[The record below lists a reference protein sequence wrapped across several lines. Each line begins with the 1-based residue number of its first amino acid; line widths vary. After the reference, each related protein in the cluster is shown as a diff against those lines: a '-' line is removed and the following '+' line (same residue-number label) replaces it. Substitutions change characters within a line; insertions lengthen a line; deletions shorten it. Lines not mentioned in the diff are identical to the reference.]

1 MDGKKNRYIFPSTLS
16 NPKRVMGLP
25 IDEFC
30 IYIPLAL
37 AAIFANLF
45 LFTPILALAYISV
58 RKLKSGK
65 GSSYLINLM
74 YWFLPKTM
82 ADFFIRHLPASYKRY
97 WIS

>member
-1 MDGKKNRYIFPSTLS
+1 MDGKENRYLFPSTLT
-16 NPKRVMGLP
+16 NQRRVMGLP

-37 AAIFANLF
+37 AGIFSNLF
-45 LFTPILALAYISV
+45 LYFPILAMAYISI
-58 RKLKSGK
+58 RKLKKGK
-65 GSSYLINLM
+65 GSCYLLNLV

-82 ADFFIRHLPASYKRY
+82 ADFFIRALPASYKRY